1 MTATGLLAEGEIL
14 FEPDRRITGVASLYA
29 TFWTSHFVKNAAS
42 GSNRSAQSSPPDNP
56 AAEWQTSIWLVLP
69 AYVLTPTTYPTYPGS
84 YPPFVPSY
92 EMSVHDP
99 RAKLP

>member
-1 MTATGLLAEGEIL
+1 MTASLQRETLDSSQIAESLVWLLHI
-14 FEPDRRITGVASLYA
+14 YA

-56 AAEWQTSIWLVLP
+56 AAEWQTSISLVLP
-69 AYVLTPTTYPTYPGS
+69 AYVLTPTTYPTNPGS
-84 YPPFVPSY
+84 HPPFVPSY
-92 EMSVHDP
+92 GMSVHDP